1 MAATATSKT
10 NKKTKTPK
18 LSVPKDATYATGR
31 RKEASARVWIFPG
44 KGQITVNGRTF
55 DDYFPRDI
63 LRIVATQ
70 PLVTTE
76 TLSKFD
82 IFCTVKGSGI
92 SGQSQAI
99 RHGISRALVANN
111 EALRPTL
118 KQNGFLTRDSRS
130 VERKKPGQRK
140 ARAKFQFSKR

>member
-92 SGQSQAI
+92 SEISQICCITSSLIKPPYAT
-99 RHGISRALVANN
+99 
-111 EALRPTL
+111 ALRSAL
-118 KQNGFLTRDSRS
+118 F
-130 VERKKPGQRK
+130 K
-140 ARAKFQFSKR
+140 AAIAITFNLD